1 MRRRPI
7 SLTAGLAFGLALLGA
22 QVRAEL
28 IEIQWTEAGRFEHA
42 KPLAA
47 GKFVE
52 ICGKLDKAKP
62 VSWQFSAERA
72 LNFNIHFHEGEKVTY
87 PAKVEGATA
96 AAGLLKIVSEQDY
109 CWMWSNKA
117 DQAVELKLSLSR

>member
-1 MRRRPI
+1 MKRPL
-7 SLTAGLAFGLALLGA
+7 SLTVGLAFGLALLGT

-28 IEIQWTEAGRFEHA
+28 IEIQWNEAGRFEHA
-42 KPLAA
+42 KPLAP

-52 ICGKLDKAKP
+52 ICGKLDKTRP
-62 VSWQFSAERA
+62 VSWQFGAERP

-96 AAGLLKIVSEQDY
+96 ASGLLKIVSEHDY
-109 CWMWSNKA
+109 CWMWSNKS
-117 DQAVELKLSLSR
+117 DQAIELKLSLSR